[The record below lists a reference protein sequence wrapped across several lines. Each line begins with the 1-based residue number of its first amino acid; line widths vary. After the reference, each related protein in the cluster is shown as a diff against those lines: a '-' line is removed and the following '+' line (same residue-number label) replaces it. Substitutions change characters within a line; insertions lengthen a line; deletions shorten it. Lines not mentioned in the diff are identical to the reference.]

1 MSVIL
6 RTQSV
11 RFTTNRHI
19 YMPPSVINL
28 PLKNIRAFASKS
40 LPPTLLDKS
49 TPETS
54 KSVATWI
61 KIRYDGLIGTYEELS
76 GLKEVR
82 LAQEEVVR
90 IQEKVLHAQEKRRE
104 TQLKL
109 LEIRK
114 SCRDLENSIIGT
126 DKGKPLYLE
135 LVRRQVELMQEER
148 QIEEF
153 FNLMDTNERE
163 LFTHLT
169 SAVQKSHEKERS
181 QAENIK
187 FFSMLLGLFSA
198 LLGILGA
205 TLTNHYRNR
214 QYRLISE
221 QGKKI
226 EMELQELR
234 TELKKN
240 FVDFQRLMLKLTES
254 ERANL
259 KSQKTESWSSYFY
272 RHGSN
277 VYRWF
282 VPKTQ

>member
-221 QGKKI
+221 Q
-226 EMELQELR
+226 
-234 TELKKN
+234 
-240 FVDFQRLMLKLTES
+240 DFQRLMLKLTES